1 MFGHCSCSS
10 LLIQIHDSLSVVPA
24 KAGTQYSQPLQ
35 EKEWCRPYRFCTNA
49 DSTVSTGSPEFTNE
63 VQHLLREVLP
73 WGASTSSCHWTT
85 DARLPGFK
93 PMDKRSGK
101 SLQLWIARHRPSL
114 AR

>member
-1 MFGHCSCSS
+1 MVRARVFFDANQAAGRPREGG
-10 LLIQIHDSLSVVPA
+10 DPPRFRLSQALPHGSA
-24 KAGTQYSQPLQ
+24 AAY
-35 EKEWCRPYRFCTNA
+35 
-49 DSTVSTGSPEFTNE
+49 GSPEFTNE

-73 WGASTSSCHWTT
+73 WDASTSSCHWTT
-85 DARLPGFK
+85 DARLPVFK